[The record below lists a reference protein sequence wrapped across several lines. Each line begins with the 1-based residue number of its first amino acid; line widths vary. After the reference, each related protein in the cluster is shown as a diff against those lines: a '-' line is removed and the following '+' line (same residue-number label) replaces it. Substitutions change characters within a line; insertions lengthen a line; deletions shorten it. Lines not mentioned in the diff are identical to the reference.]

1 MTEPHG
7 HPAPTSWRHSEPVD
21 APPPAFIAAPS
32 APQGGRP
39 SDPYAQAITVTTAVG
54 SAGGIHAFGY
64 PNAVKPGDKTNGMAI
79 TALILGITGFLILPA
94 CIGLG
99 LGLGA
104 LGTIKRT
111 GQPGKGLA
119 IAGAILSSG
128 WLVFWLIGIILA

>member
-1 MTEPHG
+1 
-7 HPAPTSWRHSEPVD
+7 
-21 APPPAFIAAPS
+21 
-32 APQGGRP
+32 
-39 SDPYAQAITVTTAVG
+39 
-54 SAGGIHAFGY
+54 
-64 PNAVKPGDKTNGMAI
+64 MAI